1 MIMSSYVDWHCV
13 EMLSGRES
21 VALSGCCCLFVC
33 WLVGWLVG
41 LFVSRRVIV
50 IGFPCSQLA
59 NDYEAIQIAGKV
71 ERNRGILNDFFLLS

>member
-1 MIMSSYVDWHCV
+1 MSTGIVSRCYLDANQWRYLAAVV
-13 EMLSGRES
+13 
-21 VALSGCCCLFVC
+21 CLFVG